1 MAGHVGLAGGDG
13 VCDVSD
19 ASDVSDV
26 SGVGGVGGVGE
37 ASGGCSTGA
46 TSTRPLHPI
55 GSEEALALFDPVDA
69 TILQTVVSNLRP

>member
-13 VCDVSD
+13 VCDASD
-19 ASDVSDV
+19 ASDV
-26 SGVGGVGGVGE
+26 SGVGGVGG